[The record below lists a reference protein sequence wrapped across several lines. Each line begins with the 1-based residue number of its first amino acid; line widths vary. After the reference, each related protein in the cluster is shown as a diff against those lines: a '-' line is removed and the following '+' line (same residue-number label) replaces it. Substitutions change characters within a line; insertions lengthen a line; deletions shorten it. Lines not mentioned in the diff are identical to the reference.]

1 MSPADPTGPADH
13 ASPADPAGPVDSAGA
28 EGSVGP
34 ADSAGADPVLTG
46 RDGAVLTVTLNRP
59 DRLNALDAATL
70 YALADAWHEAADP
83 AVRAVVVTGAG
94 RGFCAGA
101 DLRAPRDTSGPR
113 GGLRHAYHPHVLAM
127 AALEKPVIAAVNGPA
142 AGAGLSLAAA
152 ADLRIAAEGAKFV
165 PAFTAIGL
173 VPDAGGAYFLPR
185 LLGYARAYE
194 WLATGGPL
202 TAAEALAWGLVSEV
216 VPAAELL
223 PRATELAHRMAGT
236 PGIAVGLTKRL
247 LNHGLNVG
255 LAELLD
261 EEARLQVLAAAAP
274 GRDQARNQM
283 ISRISM
289 TREDR

>member
-1 MSPADPTGPADH
+1 MNP
-13 ASPADPAGPVDSAGA
+13 
-28 EGSVGP
+28 
-34 ADSAGADPVLTG
+34 ADPVLT
-46 RDGAVLTVTLNRP
+46 RREGAVLTVTLNRP
-59 DRLNALDAATL
+59 ERLNALDAATL

-101 DLRAPRDTSGPR
+101 DLRAPRDTSRPGST
-113 GGLRHAYHPHVLAM
+113 GLRHTYHPHVLAM
-127 AALEKPVIAAVNGPA
+127 AALDKPVIAAVNGPA

-194 WLATGGPL
+194 WLATGRPL
-202 TAAEALAWGLVSEV
+202 TAAEALTWGLVSEV
-216 VPAAELL
+216 VPAGELL
-223 PRATELAHRMAGT
+223 SHATKLAHQMADA
-236 PGIAVGLTKRL
+236 PGIALGLTKRL

-261 EEARLQVLAAAAP
+261 EEARLQALAVAAP
-274 GRDQARNQM
+274 GRDQARARMVNRM
-283 ISRISM
+283 ST
-289 TREDR
+289 TREER